1 MFRGVLEAGG
11 VVTRGPRVNDH
22 PRGSARVLA
31 KGPACILHRYYSTL
45 HVSVYSDVSPPS
57 PPPPPRPNRL
67 RPSLFF
73 HAAALEP
80 WNERG
85 YCLRSLLYKCYEMAI
100 HPAPPSRYPIYRFNY
115 RVLIMRVRLTRIF
128 VPIES
133 TRAWNESCNVLSEGI
148 TILEMGYKGGTT
160 VSINSKTIISYLDP
174 ELKE

>member
-57 PPPPPRPNRL
+57 PPLPPRPNRL

-100 HPAPPSRYPIYRFNY
+100 HPAPPSRYPIYRFNSRPY
-115 RVLIMRVRLTRIF
+115 YASTTNEDFRSDRFDQLQERG
-128 VPIES
+128 
-133 TRAWNESCNVLSEGI
+133 TRAVMYYRKELRSSKWDIREVL
-148 TILEMGYKGGTT
+148 
-160 VSINSKTIISYLDP
+160 P
-174 ELKE
+174 FR